1 MYCNSVILNK
11 MKKILPFLLLLLSFQ
26 TVAQWTT
33 DLSLNTL
40 VANSP
45 TQDIQSVGT
54 SDGQTYVVY
63 WKNVPAPQNY
73 ELRMQLL
80 NAAGV
85 PQFGSDGMLV
95 STLIGM
101 STYTVIWSVTVDAND
116 NLYIGAT
123 GTQDGNAYVFKLD
136 LLGNHLWGTNGI
148 QVGTGNI
155 VKVLPLSSGETIVSW
170 YPSGQS
176 VMQKYDAAGNAI
188 WGSPVSIQLGTSNT
202 IPAGMFEL
210 NNGDYMLVFHK
221 TLASI
226 YSNLY
231 AQRYSAAGIAQWAS
245 PTQITNKASQFNR
258 SYTGKTDGESVF
270 YGYFLS
276 GSNRFDSYVQRI
288 NGDGTLPWGI
298 NGVDFD
304 TNQTNYE
311 MSTEINLDSAA
322 AVVWATCTYMNTS
335 QSMSGEYIQ
344 KIDKNSGARLFTD
357 TAKEVYPISS
367 DSDVHVGELHLA
379 GGTPFYMLKMGM
391 DTGASPVT
399 LQAVYLDENG
409 DFVWPEHQLPIANY
423 SASKSRI
430 GFTKPVNGQSV
441 ATFLEQKASDSSPKM
456 YAQNFIISSLGIHQP
471 TPELTLQ
478 VVNPVKNQLQISA
491 NQAIHHVAVYTTYG
505 VKIADVLP
513 NSSSLWLDAST
524 WQTGVYFLVCENA
537 SGQCS
542 QMKLLKE

>member
-1 MYCNSVILNK
+1 
-11 MKKILPFLLLLLSFQ
+11 MKKIITCLVLLIGFSAL
-26 TVAQWTT
+26 AQWTT
-33 DLSLNTL
+33 NLSVNTL

-63 WKNVPAPQNY
+63 WKNVAAPQNY
-73 ELRMQLL
+73 ELRMQVL
-80 NAAGV
+80 NAAGI
-85 PQFGSDGMLV
+85 PQFGPDGMLV

-101 STYTVIWSVTVDAND
+101 STYTVIWSVTVDANN

-136 LLGNHLWGTNGI
+136 IQGNHLWGTNGI

-155 VKVLPLSSGETIVSW
+155 VKVLPLSSGEAIVSW
-170 YPSGQS
+170 YPSGS
-176 VMQKYDAAGNAI
+176 SLMQKFDATGNAI
-188 WGSPVSIQLGTSNT
+188 WTAPVPVQLGTSNT

-221 TLASI
+221 TLAAI

-231 AQRYSAAGIAQWAS
+231 AQRYSPAGVAQWAT

-258 SYTGKTDGESVF
+258 NYTGKTDGESVY

-311 MSTEINLDSAA
+311 MSTEINLDPAA
-322 AVVWATCTYMNTS
+322 SVIWATCTYMNTS

-344 KIDKNSGARLFTD
+344 KIDKNTGARLFTD

-367 DSDVHVGELHLA
+367 DTDVHVGELHLA
-379 GGTPFYMLKMGM
+379 SGTPFYLLKMGM
-391 DTGASPVT
+391 DTGASPIT
-399 LQAVYLDENG
+399 LHAVYLNENG
-409 DFVWPEHQLPIANY
+409 DFVWPEHHLPIANY
-423 SASKSRI
+423 GASKSRI
-430 GFTKPVNGQSV
+430 GFSKPVNGQSV
-441 ATFLEQKASDSSPKM
+441 ATFLEQKLNDTAPKM
-456 YAQNFIISSLGIHQP
+456 YAQNFVIPSLGVQLP
-471 TPELTLQ
+471 NQVMNLK
-478 VVNPVKNQLQISA
+478 VVNPVKNQLQISSD
-491 NQAIHHVAVYTTYG
+491 QVIQQLSVYNLLG
-505 VKIADVLP
+505 VKIAETNP
-513 NSSSLWLDAST
+513 ASLEINLEATSWQAGIYVVECTST
-524 WQTGVYFLVCENA
+524 TGDKSRV
-537 SGQCS
+537 
-542 QMKLLKE
+542 KLIKE

>member
-1 MYCNSVILNK
+1 
-11 MKKILPFLLLLLSFQ
+11 MKKIITYLVLLIGFSAL
-26 TVAQWTT
+26 AQWTAN
-33 DLSLNTL
+33 LSVNTL

-63 WKNVPAPQNY
+63 WKNVAAPQNY
-73 ELRMQLL
+73 ELRMQVL
-80 NAAGV
+80 NAAGI
-85 PQFGSDGMLV
+85 PQFGPDGMLV

-101 STYTVIWSVTVDAND
+101 STYTVIWSVTVDANN

-136 LLGNHLWGTNGI
+136 IQGNHLWGTNGV

-155 VKVLPLSSGETIVSW
+155 VKVLPLSSGEAIVSW
-170 YPSGQS
+170 YPSGS
-176 VMQKYDAAGNAI
+176 SLMQKFDATGNAI
-188 WGSPVSIQLGTSNT
+188 WTAPVPVQLGTSNT

-221 TLASI
+221 TLAAI

-231 AQRYSAAGIAQWAS
+231 AQRYSPAGVAQWAT

-258 SYTGKTDGESVF
+258 NYTGKTDGESVY

-311 MSTEINLDSAA
+311 MSTEINLNPAA
-322 AVVWATCTYMNTS
+322 SVIWATCTYMNTS

-344 KIDKNSGARLFTD
+344 KINKNTGARLFTD

-379 GGTPFYMLKMGM
+379 SGTPFYLLKMGM

-399 LQAVYLDENG
+399 LHAVYLNDNG
-409 DFVWPEHQLPIANY
+409 DFVWPEHHLPIANY
-423 SASKSRI
+423 GASKSRI

-441 ATFLEQKASDSSPKM
+441 ATFLEQKLNDASPQM
-456 YAQNFIISSLGIHQP
+456 YAQNFVIPSLGVQQP
-471 TPELTLQ
+471 NQVLNLK
-478 VVNPVKNQLQISA
+478 VVNPVKNQLQISSD
-491 NQAIHHVAVYTTYG
+491 QVIQQLSVYNLLG
-505 VKIADVLP
+505 VKIAETNP
-513 NSSSLWLDAST
+513 ASLEINLEST
-524 WQTGVYFLVCENA
+524 SWQAGIYVVECTSTTGDKSRV
-537 SGQCS
+537 
-542 QMKLLKE
+542 KLIKE

>member
-1 MYCNSVILNK
+1 
-11 MKKILPFLLLLLSFQ
+11 MKKIQLFLALMFSFSAL
-26 TVAQWTT
+26 AQWTT
-33 DLSLNTL
+33 NIAVNTL
-40 VANSP
+40 VASSP

-63 WKNVPAPQNY
+63 WKNVAAPQNY
-73 ELRMQLL
+73 ELRMQVL
-80 NAAGV
+80 NQAGI
-85 PQFGSDGMLV
+85 PQFGPDGMLV

-101 STYTVIWSVTVDAND
+101 STYTVIWSVTVDANN

-136 LLGNHLWGTNGI
+136 IQGNHLWGTNGI
-148 QVGTGNI
+148 QVGSGNI
-155 VKVLPLSSGETIVSW
+155 VKVLPLSSGEAIVSW
-170 YPSGQS
+170 YPSGS
-176 VMQKYDAAGNAI
+176 SLMQKYDATGNAL
-188 WGSPVSIQLGTSNT
+188 WAAPVPIQLGTSNT

-221 TLASI
+221 TLAAI

-231 AQRYSAAGIAQWAS
+231 AQRYSPAGVAQWAT

-258 SYTGKTDGESVF
+258 NYTGKTDGESVY

-288 NGDGTLPWGI
+288 NGDGTLPWGL

-304 TNQTNYE
+304 TNQTNFE
-311 MSTEINLDSAA
+311 MSTEIELDPAA
-322 AVVWATCTYMNTS
+322 SVIWATCTYMNSS

-344 KIDKNSGARLFTD
+344 KINKTTGARLFTD

-379 GGTPFYMLKMGM
+379 GGTPFYLLKMGM

-399 LQAVYLDENG
+399 LHAVYLNENG
-409 DFVWPEHQLPIANY
+409 DFVWPTHQLAVANY
-423 SASKSRI
+423 GASKSRI

-441 ATFLEQKASDSSPKM
+441 ATFLEQKLNDASPQM
-456 YAQNFIISSLGIHQP
+456 YAQNFVIPSLGVQQP
-471 TPELTLQ
+471 NPMMNLK

-491 NQAIHHVAVYTTYG
+491 DETLQQLVVYTCLG
-505 VKIADVLP
+505 VKITELNP
-513 NSSSLWLDAST
+513 NTRSVTVDASS
-524 WQTGVYFLVCENA
+524 WQAGIYVVECTSTTGAKSRV
-537 SGQCS
+537 
-542 QMKLLKE
+542 KLIKD